1 MSNRKR
7 LSIVEHLIGWCSGK
21 HLFDADDGK
30 KQPSKTRRPEA
41 QLGTCCHCT
50 GRKLQRLNFR
60 LGEGRTD
67 GLKRHFYLRGPFNLP
82 GGKMSI
88 LLLPFQYSK
97 HIHYSFSS
105 YKVKTWM
112 LVSRCSQPGPLLFIP
127 IPLKPYR
134 PSAWTLPP
142 RPQRTPSKFQGPTNS
157 LPSTGLPDHP
167 PPPPHKQGP
176 QHYSIHHTHT
186 GLRHAVMSPSINT
199 TVYSL
204 MVLYTFLC
212 FVSFTELQR
221 NVTHMKT
228 TTQPPKPR
236 GVP

>member
-1 MSNRKR
+1 MDEPRRTAAGGVWTQSRVRVGAAGPWLAAGEEGSHWRPRRDRSLDPMSNRKR
-7 LSIVEHLIGWCSGK
+7 LSIVEHLIGWCFGK

-112 LVSRCSQPGPLLFIP
+112 LVSRCS
-127 IPLKPYR
+127 
-134 PSAWTLPP
+134 
-142 RPQRTPSKFQGPTNS
+142 
-157 LPSTGLPDHP
+157 
-167 PPPPHKQGP
+167 
-176 QHYSIHHTHT
+176 
-186 GLRHAVMSPSINT
+186 
-199 TVYSL
+199 
-204 MVLYTFLC
+204 
-212 FVSFTELQR
+212 
-221 NVTHMKT
+221 
-228 TTQPPKPR
+228 
-236 GVP
+236 